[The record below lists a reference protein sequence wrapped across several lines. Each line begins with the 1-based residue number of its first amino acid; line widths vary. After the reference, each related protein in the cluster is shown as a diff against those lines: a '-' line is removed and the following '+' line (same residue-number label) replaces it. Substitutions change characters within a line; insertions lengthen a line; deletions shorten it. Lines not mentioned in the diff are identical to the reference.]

1 MIETLGVVVRF
12 GPGNLIYL
20 PDLRLAPGEN
30 LALTGPSGSGKS
42 TCLMVVAG
50 LLTPAEGEVRIEGQ
64 AWRAIPKRE
73 QDQRRGRLI
82 GFIPQ
87 EPHLVPTLTVA
98 QNIRLARYF
107 AGLPQD
113 WAAIQATLAAVG
125 MAELTNRLPATLS
138 RGQQQ
143 RVAVARAL
151 VNQPKVILA
160 DEPTASLD
168 DDHCQAVLDLL
179 LTAAQRLQAAL
190 LVATHDA
197 RARQRLTRHV
207 TLEGKKP

>member
-1 MIETLGVVVRF
+1 MIETRDVVVRF
-12 GPGNLIYL
+12 GSGGTIRL
-20 PDLRLAPGEN
+20 PDLTLAPGES

-50 LLTPAEGEVRIEGQ
+50 MLTPTEGEVQIGNR
-64 AWRAIPKRE
+64 AWEAIPHRE
-73 QDQRRGRLI
+73 RDQYRGRMI

-98 QNIRLARYF
+98 QNVRLARYL
-107 AGLPQD
+107 AGLPQEQS
-113 WAAIQATLAAVG
+113 AIQAALAAVG
-125 MAELTNRLPATLS
+125 IEELAMRLPATLS

-143 RVAVARAL
+143 RTAVARAL
-151 VNQPKVILA
+151 VNQPQVILA

-168 DDHCQAVLDLL
+168 DDHCQAVLTQL
-179 LTAAQRLQAAL
+179 LTSAHRLQAVL

-197 RARQRLTRHV
+197 RVRRHV
-207 TLEGKKP
+207 ADSITMGRPG